1 MNENNEEVKEL
12 RIQVG
17 ELLEGLQRLSEKHN
31 SQYTDIMLKL
41 ACLQRVFPLPQNKRW
56 RCPFVLRQRQPGYA

>member
-1 MNENNEEVKEL
+1 MDMSDTEEVKEL

-31 SQYTDIMLKL
+31 S
-41 ACLQRVFPLPQNKRW
+41 
-56 RCPFVLRQRQPGYA
+56 